1 MDQTFGMIWKTPTRF
16 VLHNLGGMRFLRWK
30 NQDKFGILTFHTFS
44 ASNRANLDTLCTHIA
59 SHFEPLTFSQVTNY
73 LKSRAAL
80 PKKTITITVDD
91 GYKNF
96 LQHGLPIFRKHRLPV
111 TLNVVSGFA
120 DARFWLWF
128 DQIEFALQQTP
139 KSLLQITLDGRS
151 MEFPLKSSLAR
162 ASASAMLKE
171 ALKLVPNSVRKEF
184 VANFGAICGVDIPLK
199 PPEHFAGMDW
209 EDLRSVVAE
218 GIEIGCH
225 TDTHPVLSRVSDPI
239 ELTREID
246 GAKTLIEERLGLTVQ
261 HFCYPNGRDIDI
273 GEPAIRKV
281 VEAGYESAT
290 TGTFGLNDF
299 TSDRFRLRRIALD
312 PSLGL
317 WYGAESL
324 AGLHM

>member
-1 MDQTFGMIWKTPTRF
+1 MNQTFGMIWKTPTRF
-16 VLHNLGGMRFLRWK
+16 VLHNLGGLPFLRWK

-44 ASNRANLDTLCTHIA
+44 ASNRAYLDSLCAHIA
-59 SHFEPLTFSQVTNY
+59 SEFEPLTLSQVTNS

-80 PKKTITITVDD
+80 PKKTITVTVDD

-96 LQHGLPIFRKHRLPV
+96 LEYGLPVFRKHRLPV

-128 DQIEFALQQTP
+128 DQIEFAIQQTP
-139 KSLLQITLDGRS
+139 KSFLQITLDGKS
-151 MEFPLKSSLAR
+151 VEFPLKSSLAR
-162 ASASAMLKE
+162 VSASAMLKE

-199 PPEHFAGMDW
+199 PPEHLAGMNW

-218 GIEIGCH
+218 GIEMDATRTATRSITSFRSC
-225 TDTHPVLSRVSDPI
+225 RVNARD
-239 ELTREID
+239 R
-246 GAKTLIEERLGLTVQ
+246 GAKTLIEEHLGLTVQ

-273 GEPAIRKV
+273 SELAIRKV

-290 TGTFGLNDF
+290 TGTCGFNDSS
-299 TSDRFRLRRIALD
+299 SDRFRLKRIAFD
-312 PSLGL
+312 PGLGL
-317 WYGAESL
+317 RYGAELL